1 MLKHLPNFLTC
12 CNLIC
17 GCFGIVAA
25 FNQNLILASYFMWTG
40 GVLDFFDGFA
50 ARMVKVNSELGK
62 QLDSLADMVTF
73 GVLPG
78 IMVFQLMKSAL
89 VINPDILPQ
98 SYHLEYVAFM
108 IILFSALRLAKFNID
123 TRQSEDFIGL
133 NTPANSI
140 FFSSFPFLLQDETL
154 SIGGWVEN
162 PLVLLVLIVIFSLLM
177 VSEIRIIGFKFK
189 DFSFAKNKIRYLF
202 LLSAITLIA
211 IFKFAAIPLIIIL
224 YITLSLV
231 QQYLLNK
238 S

>member
-1 MLKHLPNFLTC
+1 VLKHLPNFLTC

-17 GCFGIVAA
+17 GCFGIVAV
-25 FNQNLILASYFMWTG
+25 FDQNLILASYFMWTG
-40 GVLDFFDGFA
+40 GVFDFFDGFA

-78 IMVFQLMKSAL
+78 MMVFHLIKNAL
-89 VINPDILPQ
+89 TKNPEILPQ
-98 SYHLEYVAFM
+98 GYYLEYIAFM

-123 TRQSEDFIGL
+123 TRQSDDFIGL

-140 FFSSFPFLLQDETL
+140 FFSSFPFLLQDESL
-154 SIGGWVEN
+154 SMGKWVEN
-162 PLVLLVLIVIFSLLM
+162 PLLLLVLVVVFSLLM

-189 DFSFAKNKIRYLF
+189 DFSFRNNKIRYIF
-202 LLSAITLIA
+202 LLCAITLFV
-211 IFKFAAIPLIIIL
+211 IFKFVAIPLIIIL